1 MIPTSAQ
8 AAIRTPQRLARETGA
23 RYLLAGKIARQ
34 GARLRLILRV
44 VDATTGHHIW
54 GDRFEGKSDQP
65 LELQDRIVAGVLRSL
80 SRSEERRVGNECGS
94 TCRSRWW
101 AYT

>member
-34 GARLRLILRV
+34 GARLRIILRAA
-44 VDATTGHHIW
+44 DATTGHHIW
-54 GDRFEGKSDQP
+54 GDSFDGTSDQP
-65 LELQDRIVAGVLRSL
+65 LELEDRIVAGVLRSL
-80 SRSEERRVGNECGS
+80 ISGIRDAVLDRASRVALLNFDSLS
-94 TCRSRWW
+94 
-101 AYT
+101 